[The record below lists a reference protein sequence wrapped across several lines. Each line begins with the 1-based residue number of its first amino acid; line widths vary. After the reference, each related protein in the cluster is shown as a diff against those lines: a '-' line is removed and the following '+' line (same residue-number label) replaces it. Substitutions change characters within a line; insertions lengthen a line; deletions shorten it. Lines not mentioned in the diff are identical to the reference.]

1 MCGNQCCLLSH
12 LGPDAGRPLVLAPVG
27 PEAHQ
32 HRPLTLREVDEPGVE
47 DACVLEAE
55 RALKQEGEVLSMTRE
70 WYR

>member
-1 MCGNQCCLLSH
+1 M
-12 LGPDAGRPLVLAPVG
+12 LAPVG

-55 RALKQEGEVLSMTRE
+55 RALKQKGEVLSMTRE